1 MNYPDRGL
9 RAQKIDRRELH
20 YWNPL
25 QVRQDQQDALTQIA
39 DFSIAM
45 AFHLGPILVYF
56 LHRNKWIHCVLG
68 FQSLRLPDVM

>member
-9 RAQKIDRRELH
+9 YAQKIDRRELH

-25 QVRQDQQDALTQIA
+25 QVRQYQQDALTQIT

-56 LHRNKWIHCVLG
+56 LHLNKWIHCVLE
-68 FQSLRLPDVM
+68 FQCRGLHDVM